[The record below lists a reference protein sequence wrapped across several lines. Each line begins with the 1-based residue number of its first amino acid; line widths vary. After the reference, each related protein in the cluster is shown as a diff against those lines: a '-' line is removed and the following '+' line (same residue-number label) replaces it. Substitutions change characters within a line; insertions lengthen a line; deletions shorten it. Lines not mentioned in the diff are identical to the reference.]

1 MKWVCTSITP
11 GNPSS
16 DQTCRTC
23 AASSSLVIAPPR
35 VVRQAARNTVC
46 LYQALPGQPIRRTNM
61 WDPDV
66 YLAFADHRAR
76 PFYDLMSRV
85 GAQQPRRVVDLGCG
99 PGNLTV
105 QLARRWPEATVEAM
119 DSSPEMVDAARERG
133 VDATV
138 GDLRTWTPQPDTDAV
153 LSNAALHWVPER
165 DELMV
170 RWAGQLPAGAWIAV
184 QMPGNFETPSHAAV
198 RAVARR
204 EPYAKTLR
212 DTPFRLGTVVDTSAH
227 YAELLLD
234 AGCTVD
240 AWETTYI
247 HQLTGEHPVLDW
259 ISGTA
264 LLPVSDRLNK
274 QEYHQFR
281 EELIPLL
288 AEAYPPRPDGTTFFP
303 FRRVFVVAQVQG

>member
-1 MKWVCTSITP
+1 
-11 GNPSS
+11 
-16 DQTCRTC
+16 
-23 AASSSLVIAPPR
+23 
-35 VVRQAARNTVC
+35 
-46 LYQALPGQPIRRTNM
+46 M

-99 PGNLTV
+99 PGNLTL
-105 QLARRWPEATVEAM
+105 QLARRWPDARVEAM

-138 GDLRTWTPQPDTDAV
+138 GDLRTWTPQPDTDVV
-153 LSNAALHWVPER
+153 LSNAALHWVAER

-240 AWETTYI
+240 AWETTYV